1 MAFMVQLEAKKV
13 MAIEDPLA
21 REEPLFFP
29 PVLHMGKLIPSDLE
43 QCACLNKV
51 YFAARYDPGAA
62 RCLKSNG
69 LPVPTP
75 RARPRHIKNG

>member
-1 MAFMVQLEAKKV
+1 MAFMVQLEATKI

-43 QCACLNKV
+43 QDACLNKV
-51 YFAARYDPGAA
+51 YFAARYNPEGSAMF
-62 RCLKSNG
+62 K
-69 LPVPTP
+69 V
-75 RARPRHIKNG
+75 